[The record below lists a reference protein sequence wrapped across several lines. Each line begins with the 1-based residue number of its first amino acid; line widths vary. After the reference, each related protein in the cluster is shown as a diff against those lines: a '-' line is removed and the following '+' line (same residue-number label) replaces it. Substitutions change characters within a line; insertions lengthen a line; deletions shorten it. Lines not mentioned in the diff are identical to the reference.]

1 MKKRVNKINYQ
12 EEFDFYQMIKSKI
25 TKKEKNLNKF
35 IKNNSKVYKYLDKFK
50 GFYNDELISEIEFA
64 RQRKTIKKMIA
75 DYEKN
80 IKRQENAIEDM
91 KDYVYEFESLFKI
104 HKGLWVIHTSK
115 SQLLQTPQKMQRI

>member
-1 MKKRVNKINYQ
+1 MPKINYQ

-50 GFYNDELISEIEFA
+50 GFYNDELICEIEFA

-75 DYEKN
+75 DYEKY
-80 IKRQENAIEDM
+80 IQRQENLIEDM

-104 HKGLWVIHTSK
+104 NKGL
-115 SQLLQTPQKMQRI
+115 

>member
-1 MKKRVNKINYQ
+1 MGKTIIKY
-12 EEFDFYQMIKSKI
+12 EDDFDFYQMIKSKI

-80 IKRQENAIEDM
+80 IQRQENLIEDM

-104 HKGLWVIHTSK
+104 NKGL
-115 SQLLQTPQKMQRI
+115 